1 MAVTGKIELTD
12 GRTVLVRG
20 ASAGDLPHIA
30 WLLGGLSPESLR
42 ARFQGGLP
50 TPSLAARPAR
60 EAPLMSRPRTWSRR
74 SAS

>member
-1 MAVTGKIELTD
+1 MGKIELTD

-20 ASAGDLPHIA
+20 ASAGDIPDIA
-30 WLLGGLSPESLR
+30 RLLGELSPESFR

-50 TPSLAARPAR
+50 ALSLAARLAR
-60 EAPLMSRPRTWSRR
+60 EAPLISRPGTRSGC